1 MTKKEL
7 LLNLRDIQPPL
18 EPAWWHLSSVTISLI
33 VLVLAGTVFV
43 WWVYKRHRANWIVD
57 HAGTELERIVA
68 NHKKTG
74 DEREFAL
81 DLAHWLKR
89 VALIAFPD
97 RQLESLSGGRWLEFL
112 DQSMG
117 AARFTR
123 GCGRIFGGAVY
134 RGHVSIDASEAA
146 GICRQWLTA
155 VKPQLQK
162 QGRYR
167 C

>member
-1 MTKKEL
+1 MTEQEL
-7 LLNLRDIQPPL
+7 LLNLRDIQSPL
-18 EPAWWHLSSVTISLI
+18 EPAWWHLSSVTIGLI
-33 VLVLAGTVFV
+33 VLVVVGAGFV
-43 WWVYKRHRANWIVD
+43 WWVYRRHRANWMVD
-57 HAGTELERIVA
+57 YAGSELERIVA
-68 NHKKTG
+68 HHQKTG
-74 DEREFAL
+74 DDREFAL
-81 DLAHWLKR
+81 DLAQWLKR

-117 AARFTR
+117 AVRFSS

-134 RGHVSIDASEAA
+134 REHVRIDATETA

-155 VKPQLQK
+155 VAPQLK
-162 QGRYR
+162 KEGRYR